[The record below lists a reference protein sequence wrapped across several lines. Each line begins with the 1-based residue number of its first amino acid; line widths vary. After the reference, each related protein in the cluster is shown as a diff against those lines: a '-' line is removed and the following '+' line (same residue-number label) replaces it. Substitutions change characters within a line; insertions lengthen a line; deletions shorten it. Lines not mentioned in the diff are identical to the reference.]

1 VFVFVFE
8 DVAVCVPVIE
18 FVLDTR
24 LEREVVDEAVP
35 VDDTLAVT
43 DGVEDLV
50 EVFEV
55 KLLTVPEFLLVR
67 VLVGLAETVE
77 HPDAL
82 ILLVCKLVLVELLVV
97 KPDTEC
103 VGLEELVL
111 EGCIDLETEDDA
123 VPVFE
128 RGGVKV

>member
-1 VFVFVFE
+1 MFVFVFE
-8 DVAVCVPVIE
+8 DVAVCVPVTE
-18 FVLDTR
+18 PVLDTR

-35 VDDTLAVT
+35 VNDTLAVT

-77 HPDAL
+77 HPDEVV
-82 ILLVCKLVLVELLVV
+82 LLDCKLVLLGLLVV
-97 KPDTEC
+97 ILDTEC

-111 EGCIDLETEDDA
+111 EGCIDLETEDEA

-128 RGGVKV
+128 RGAVKV

>member
-1 VFVFVFE
+1 MFVFVFE
-8 DVAVCVPVIE
+8 DVAVCVPVTE
-18 FVLDTR
+18 PVLDTR
-24 LEREVVDEAVP
+24 LECEFVDEAVP

-43 DGVEDLV
+43 DGVKEVV

-82 ILLVCKLVLVELLVV
+82 ILLDCKLVLVGLLVLIA
-97 KPDTEC
+97 DTEC
-103 VGLEELVL
+103 VELEELVL

-128 RGGVKV
+128 RGAVKV

>member
-1 VFVFVFE
+1 
-8 DVAVCVPVIE
+8 VPVTE
-18 FVLDTR
+18 LVLDTG

-43 DGVEDLV
+43 DDVKEVV
-50 EVFEV
+50 EVFEL

-77 HPDAL
+77 HPDAVV
-82 ILLVCKLVLVELLVV
+82 LLDCKLVLVGLLVV

-103 VGLEELVL
+103 VELEELVL

-128 RGGVKV
+128 RGAVKV